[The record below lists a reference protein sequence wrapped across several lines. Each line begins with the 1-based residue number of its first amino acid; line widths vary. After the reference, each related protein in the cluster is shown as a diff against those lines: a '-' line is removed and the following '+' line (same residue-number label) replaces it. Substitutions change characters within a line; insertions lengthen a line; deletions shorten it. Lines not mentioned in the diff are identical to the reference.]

1 MTEYNKMYQECVE
14 QRQNGQLMSIS
25 VPHQLKSR
33 LLEQLMYSQVCNKII
48 SDFVALTLI
57 VGNDFVPEVPG
68 QSIKNSALDK
78 LMGFYKNNNLDSI
91 PFVNLLDDNYTIST
105 KFFGKIF
112 TILGKEC
119 EPIQIIDDY
128 KNLIK
133 IHNIF
138 QNDFKQSILDATGD
152 WRALVMRE
160 YDDMMEEVGSV
171 IGEISEK
178 ARMDKIP
185 YETRKTLTDYYRKM
199 YYLKF

>member
-1 MTEYNKMYQECVE
+1 MYQECVE

>member
-1 MTEYNKMYQECVE
+1 
-14 QRQNGQLMSIS
+14 MSIS

-133 IHNIF
+133 IHSIF
-138 QNDFKQSILDATGD
+138 QNDFKQSRLDATGD

-185 YETRKTLTDYYRKM
+185 YETRKILTDYYRKM